1 MTEILHNVPDH
12 GIKKTFVKNF
22 QIHCSM
28 WKHYFWAKLSY
39 ISWSRGNVYGCG
51 LTDWKYEP
59 GASTNFFLKYFFY
72 LESTIC
78 ITFLLSVFLI
88 FDKVIIFPL
97 TSLKS
102 ELKLFIR
109 NWYWGASASEW
120 RQMTSQ
126 YGHGLVVSMI
136 WFSYTDKLGI
146 KMLGIYFSPQNYHCH
161 QQ

>member
-59 GASTNFFLKYFFY
+59 GASINFFLKYFFY

-109 NWYWGASASEW
+109 NWYCSKSVLVKIFKFIAEFIFH
-120 RQMTSQ
+120 RYLKMTAW
-126 YGHGLVVSMI
+126 LKEKNANC
-136 WFSYTDKLGI
+136 KLQ
-146 KMLGIYFSPQNYHCH
+146 K
-161 QQ
+161 